1 MNPLPEPISYRRLYR
16 GPLALLAVCL
26 LFPLCL
32 PASHAYLLPLAQL
45 CGIYGI
51 IVTGLTLLMGFTGQ
65 ISLGHAG
72 LYGFGAYTGAVLVSA
87 LKWPLWLAIPSALVA
102 SALLAGITGFM
113 VLRLKG
119 HYLALATLCLG
130 VITWEFITKSKITG
144 GAAGLYDL
152 PELSFFG
159 LPLKSAPA
167 KFYFIWGILWL
178 AIIWALNLTAS
189 PAGRALR
196 AIRGDE
202 EAAASLGISV
212 FAVKLKV
219 YVLSSV
225 LAGLAGVLYTF
236 VYTPSYLGPEEF
248 GLMLSVTLVA
258 MAVIGGMGSVWGGL
272 AGALVMTSLHEIIT
286 LAGEKMGVTDVARY
300 EQLIYGLLLIV
311 MLQYCPKGLAP
322 TLRTWTLNRWQ
333 AWRKRRSGY
342 A

>member
-1 MNPLPEPISYRRLYR
+1 MKGLPEPISYRRLYR
-16 GPLALLAVCL
+16 GPALMLCAGL
-26 LFPLCL
+26 LFPIFL
-32 PASHAYLLPLAQL
+32 PSSHAYLLPLAQL

-72 LYGFGAYTGAVLVSA
+72 LYGFGAYAAAVLVSA
-87 LKWPLWLAIPSALVA
+87 GHCPLWIAIPSALAA
-102 SALLAGITGFM
+102 SALLAWITGFM

-130 VITWEFITKSKITG
+130 VIIWEFINKSKFTG

-159 LPLKSAPA
+159 LPMKSAQS
-167 KFYFIWGILWL
+167 KFYFIWSILWL
-178 AIIWALNLTAS
+178 VVLWAVNLAAS
-189 PAGRALR
+189 PVGRSLR

-202 EAAASLGISV
+202 DAAASLGISV

-219 YVLSSV
+219 YVLSGV
-225 LAGLAGVLYTF
+225 LAGLAGILYAF

-248 GLMLSVTLVA
+248 GLILSVTLVA

-272 AGALVMTSLHEIIT
+272 IGAMVMTSLHEVIT
-286 LAGEKMGVTDVARY
+286 LTGEKMGVTDVARY
-300 EQLIYGLLLIV
+300 EQLVYGLLLV
-311 MLQYCPKGLAP
+311 LMLQYCPSGLAP
-322 TLRTWTLNRWQ
+322 TIQSLLKNAWGS
-333 AWRKRRSGY
+333 WRKRRGSYG
-342 A
+342 

>member
-1 MNPLPEPISYRRLYR
+1 MNPLPEPIPYRRLYR
-16 GPLALLAVCL
+16 GPLMLLAAFLV
-26 LFPLCL
+26 FPLCL
-32 PASHAYLLPLAQL
+32 PASHSYLLPLAQL

-72 LYGFGAYTGAVLVSA
+72 LYGFGAYTAAVLVTA
-87 LKWPLWLAIPSALVA
+87 LKCPLWLALPAALGA
-102 SALLAGITGFM
+102 SALLAWITGFM

-130 VITWEFITKSKITG
+130 VILWEFITKATVTG

-152 PELSFFG
+152 PELSLFG
-159 LPLKSAPA
+159 LPLKSAVS
-167 KFYFIWGILWL
+167 KFYFIWGILL
-178 AIIWALNLTAS
+178 LVVMWALNLAAS
-189 PAGRALR
+189 PSGRSLR

-202 EAAASLGISV
+202 DAAASLGISV

-219 YVLSSV
+219 YVISGL
-225 LAGLAGVLYTF
+225 LAGLAGILYAF

-248 GLMLSVTLVA
+248 GLTLSVTLVA

-272 AGALVMTSLHEIIT
+272 AGAIVMTSLHELIT
-286 LAGEKMGVTDVARY
+286 LAGEKLGSTDIARY
-300 EQLIYGLLLIV
+300 EQLVYGLLLIA
-311 MLQYCPKGLAP
+311 MLQFCPRGLAP
-322 TLRTWTLNRWQ
+322 TLHGFLRARWNRW
-333 AWRKRRSGY
+333 RKHGGGY